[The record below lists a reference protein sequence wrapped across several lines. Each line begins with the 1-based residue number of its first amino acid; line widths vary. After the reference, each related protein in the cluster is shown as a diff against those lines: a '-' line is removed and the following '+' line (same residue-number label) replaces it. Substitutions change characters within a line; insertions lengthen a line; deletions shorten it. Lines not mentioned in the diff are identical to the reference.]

1 MTLRDHPGRES
12 ADEPFMESRLMVDKR
27 SPRSG
32 PQSVNRSL
40 LARWFSVARFTG
52 FGFPSCGIP
61 STEVLRYWRSSASRT
76 LVTLSLLL
84 PAMYLTG
91 CSTLANKSNTG
102 VVVARS
108 AQILSSTAV
117 VSANLLERNRGD
129 IVDILDQVDVPDPSD
144 NTRKERWYRVRAHD
158 EQKTEG
164 WIEARNIIP
173 DKVLESAR
181 KLADEDKGLQAQATG
196 QLHAGSNLRLTPDR
210 GNNENIMLRLDSGSS
225 FVIIGWKRVPKLKG
239 SESSESDT
247 APKAGSAASGS
258 NKGAQSDEENPEE
271 QETTELWY
279 KVRLSPSIS
288 PAPEGWIFG
297 KQVELTVPS
306 DIIYYRTGRE
316 FVAWRRLDDDST
328 DEGSA
333 TKTKDVG
340 RESRPG
346 SWVIL
351 ERSSSKEL
359 HKLDEPDFD
368 RIYVLGYEKH
378 DQDHYT
384 AYRSPDLEGYL
395 PLRIEGRGADKTFV
409 IRIKD
414 EGGQI
419 VESRYSLYRD
429 DHGVMRVAAP
439 GEVRGKKKK

>member
-1 MTLRDHPGRES
+1 
-12 ADEPFMESRLMVDKR
+12 MVLKKR
-27 SPRSG
+27 KG
-32 PQSVNRSL
+32 SL
-40 LARWFSVARFTG
+40 LAGSL
-52 FGFPSCGIP
+52 
-61 STEVLRYWRSSASRT
+61 VL
-76 LVTLSLLL
+76 LPVLLL
-84 PAMYLTG
+84 GA
-91 CSTLANKSNTG
+91 CSAIASKGNTG

-117 VSANLLERNRGD
+117 VSANLLEVNRGD
-129 IVDILDQVDVPDPSD
+129 VVDILDSIDVPDPND
-144 NTRKERWYRVRAHD
+144 NSKRERWYRVRAHD
-158 EQKTEG
+158 EEKTEG

-210 GNNENIMLRLDSGSS
+210 GNNENIMMRLDSGSS
-225 FVIIGWKRVPKLKG
+225 FEIIGWKRVPKLKG
-239 SESSESDT
+239 SETSESDT
-247 APKAGSAASGS
+247 APKAGSATSGS

-288 PAPEGWIFG
+288 PEPEGWIFG

-316 FVAWRRLDDDST
+316 FVAWRRLDDDSS

-333 TKTKDVG
+333 TRTKDVAK
-340 RESRPG
+340 ESRPG

-395 PLRIEGRGADKTFV
+395 PLRIEGRGSDKTFV
-409 IRIKD
+409 VRIKD
-414 EGGQI
+414 DNGQI
-419 VESRYSLYRD
+419 VDSRY
-429 DHGVMRVAAP
+429 
-439 GEVRGKKKK
+439 